1 MVISGPI
8 IKLRIDQYRGW
19 RSNFPHIKKALPIIG
34 MQGTMVVLYGE
45 NFGTTGTG
53 IPGKV
58 VVGEKELMIN
68 DWNDHKIVAI
78 VPVPPPQGN
87 LMIRKNFNWKD
98 VDYMVE
104 SNSFVFKKMDW
115 QSATK
120 EDIDK
125 FLDILIDQYKNQK

>member
-1 MVISGPI
+1 
-8 IKLRIDQYRGW
+8 
-19 RSNFPHIKKALPIIG
+19 